1 MEFQAMASRQVT
13 SILGHDIPKARLTR
27 TGWAW
32 IALYVGLPILLLGNA
47 MDLFFQWALGWC
59 IGVWCMV

>member
-1 MEFQAMASRQVT
+1 MEFQAMSSRPDT
-13 SILGHDIPKARLTR
+13 RILGHDMPKARVTAS
-27 TGWAW
+27 GWAW

-47 MDLFFQWALGWC
+47 MDLLFQWTLGWC

>member
-1 MEFQAMASRQVT
+1 MSSRPDPR
-13 SILGHDIPKARLTR
+13 ILGHDMPKARLTAS
-27 TGWAW
+27 GWAW

-47 MDLFFQWALGWC
+47 MDLFFQWTWGWC